1 MCVKPTS
8 AVSSGCWF
16 SAWQAHVAEF
26 SDLSGPRLQ
35 LCLDALVAVEQALSQ
50 QLRPTKINL
59 ATLGNM
65 VSHLHWRVIAGF
77 AWDSHLPAP
86 VWAAAQRG
94 TVEAALSALSAQQ
107 QSIRAAEQRMVT
119 ALCALVW
126 PAGG

>member
-1 MCVKPTS
+1 MDPER
-8 AVSSGCWF
+8 
-16 SAWQAHVAEF
+16 Q
-26 SDLSGPRLQ
+26 Q
-35 LCLDALVAVEQALSQ
+35 CLDAVVAVERALRQ
-50 QLRPTKINL
+50 QLRPAKINL
-59 ATLGNM
+59 AALGNM
-65 VSHLHWRVIAGF
+65 LSHLYWHGIAGF

>member
-1 MCVKPTS
+1 M
-8 AVSSGCWF
+8 
-16 SAWQAHVAEF
+16 
-26 SDLSGPRLQ
+26 GPERQ
-35 LCLDALVAVEQALSQ
+35 HRLDALVAVEQALSQ

-86 VWAAAQRG
+86 VWAAVQRG
-94 TVEAALSALSAQQ
+94 TVDAPLSALSAQQ
-107 QSIRAAEQRMVT
+107 QSSRASEPRMVT